1 MAFKIKV
8 DGLTI
13 CNSKN
18 QDSLVLNPQVVLEA
32 NAPGEFSFTFPPE
45 HKYIDS
51 IKRRKSIVA
60 VYRDD
65 ELVFRGVCIKETTDF
80 WGQKKIECE
89 GELTYLNDSI
99 QRQARYTD
107 MTVYT
112 YLKTLLELH
121 NEQVDDFKKFQIGT
135 VTGGSSTTSLYR
147 YTNMNS
153 TMKEIAEDLV
163 DNYGGYIRCR
173 YKDGVNYIDYINRAP
188 RVASQTIQ
196 LGVNLLDY
204 ESNIDNTDICTR
216 IIPLGA
222 QLDTEE
228 VEGLE
233 AYLTIKDVNDGLDY
247 IQSDAAD
254 TYGIIS
260 KVVRWDSVT
269 TANALYSKAESYLSD
284 EQFEDVVISCKA
296 LDLGYLSNSV
306 SKFQLLDSVR
316 IISEYHGLDAYFTL
330 TEMKLNL
337 AEPEKDILTFGKTDK
352 ISLSV
357 RTSTTNTELLNRIN
371 RIPTKNNILTDALAQ
386 AKSQIAGAEGGYVVI
401 DEDKDTGLPWRILIM
416 DTDDINTAQHIIQ
429 LNKEGIG
436 FSKSGINGEFTSA
449 WTIDGE
455 FDAQWITAG
464 VLQGIEIIAEK
475 GTVGGWT
482 ITDGNLYSDLN
493 IEGTLYRA
501 FMQNPSS
508 TTDWVY
514 SIQSSTNG
522 GASFNPIVYIR
533 ADGRIYTK
541 DTLTVGGNSSV
552 AGNSSIGGTLYIGG
566 TLTALGDAY
575 IGGTLTA
582 HGDAYL
588 KGKSY
593 IEGHKSYVNPNG
605 GSGVLPL
612 PDYIRACVNNEY

>member
-18 QDSLVLNPQVVLEA
+18 QDSLVINPQVVLEA

-222 QLDTEE
+222 Q
-228 VEGLE
+228 
-233 AYLTIKDVNDGLDY
+233 A
-247 IQSDAAD
+247 S
-254 TYGIIS
+254 
-260 KVVRWDSVT
+260 
-269 TANALYSKAESYLSD
+269 ALYSKAESYLSD

-306 SKFQLLDSVR
+306 AKFQLLDSVR

-357 RTSTTNTELLNRIN
+357 RTSTTNTELLNRIS

-401 DEDKDTGLPWRILIM
+401 DEDKNTGLPWRVLIM

-514 SIQSSTNG
+514 SIQRWN
-522 GASFNPIVYIR
+522 II
-533 ADGRIYTK
+533 
-541 DTLTVGGNSSV
+541 
-552 AGNSSIGGTLYIGG
+552 
-566 TLTALGDAY
+566 
-575 IGGTLTA
+575 
-582 HGDAYL
+582 
-588 KGKSY
+588 
-593 IEGHKSYVNPNG
+593 
-605 GSGVLPL
+605 
-612 PDYIRACVNNEY
+612 

>member
-51 IKRRKSIVA
+51 IKRRKSIVS

-99 QRQARYTD
+99 QRQAKYTD

-135 VTGGSSTTSLYR
+135 VTAGSSTTSLYR

-188 RVASQTIQ
+188 RVANQTIQ

-222 QLDTEE
+222 QLDAEE

-269 TANALYSKAESYLSD
+269 TASALYSKAEAYLSD

-306 SKFQLLDSVR
+306 AKFQLLDSVR

-357 RTSTTNTELLNRIN
+357 RTSTTNTELLNRIS

-401 DEDKDTGLPWRILIM
+401 DEDENTGLPWRILIM

-482 ITDGNLYSDLN
+482 ITDRSLYSDLN

-501 FMQNPSS
+501 YMQNPTSV
-508 TTDWVY
+508 TDWVY
-514 SIQSSTNG
+514 SVQSSTNG
-522 GASFNPIVYIR
+522 GEKFKPVMYIR

-541 DTLTVGGNSSV
+541 
-552 AGNSSIGGTLYIGG
+552 GTLVVDGDSNIGG
-566 TLTALGDAY
+566 TLTASGDADVR
-575 IGGTLTA
+575 
-582 HGDAYL
+582 GDAYL
-588 KGKSY
+588 RGKTY
-593 IEGHKSYVNPNG
+593 IEGYKSYVNPNG
-605 GSGVLPL
+605 GSGVIPL
-612 PDYIRACVNNEY
+612 PDYIRACVNNVY